1 MVKVSP
7 LGEENGSTILIV
19 TVAPGHHYKI
29 FFGLYVCTH
38 PCISWLACSCI
49 SYIHSH
55 IGLVLLLFH
64 PFVICDKKWDI
75 FRQLLSFILLRG
87 SCILLGGGAYTRWR
101 RCLDTCLSFVYIYL
115 YGALDYLLVSMF
127 SMSHLH
133 CICICLNLHL
143 IHSWLLKCLHI
154 WMIIT
159 YCFDHC
165 SHILY
170 GCWLFGQVI
179 FTHIFSYIL
188 DCIVL
193 VSSFLL
199 LYLL

>member
-55 IGLVLLLFH
+55 TGLVLLLLH
-64 PFVICDKKWDI
+64 PFVICDKKWET
-75 FRQLLSFILLRG
+75 S
-87 SCILLGGGAYTRWR
+87 LGNSYNLFYCGGTAYSWH
-101 RCLDTCLSFVYIYL
+101 LFVFSIYFYL

-127 SMSHLH
+127 FMSHLH

-143 IHSWLLKCLHI
+143 IHSWY
-154 WMIIT
+154 T
-159 YCFDHC
+159 
-165 SHILY
+165 
-170 GCWLFGQVI
+170 
-179 FTHIFSYIL
+179 
-188 DCIVL
+188 
-193 VSSFLL
+193 
-199 LYLL
+199 

>member
-1 MVKVSP
+1 M
-7 LGEENGSTILIV
+7 ILFPFIMPIAHGIV
-19 TVAPGHHYKI
+19 LHSCVCI

-64 PFVICDKKWDI
+64 PFVICDKNWDI
-75 FRQLLSFILLRG
+75 FRQLLSFILLRELHIIRG
-87 SCILLGGGAYTRWR
+87 RCIYKVEKMSRHLFIFR
-101 RCLDTCLSFVYIYL
+101 I
-115 YGALDYLLVSMF
+115 YLLVWCFGLSF
-127 SMSHLH
+127 SIYVFYVSFAIVFVFFWIYFLS
-133 CICICLNLHL
+133 IVDILN
-143 IHSWLLKCLHI
+143 CLHI

-159 YCFDHC
+159 YCFDQC

-179 FTHIFSYIL
+179 FMHIFSYIL